1 MKRKISENTTL
12 EDGSKASTGHK
23 STLKDGNKSTLK
35 GGNKSTLKDGNK
47 STLKTPKK
55 IINVDKSVSKQI
67 EIDRKVESYAY
78 RIRQEVKKLSLL
90 TDEISAAYSQYA
102 ESNERIDSSPSI
114 HNGLGNMMKL
124 IEVQTTTKLRI
135 KKMQT
140 AIMQAIAAET
150 PDDELPYAIQDIM
163 REVNINFLDSKL
175 VRAYGE
181 IARIMKEDL
190 ELAKVHGNEIQF
202 KNCQLSSELE
212 SMPSVEFD
220 NNNVDL
226 NRDNVEEIENEA

>member
-1 MKRKISENTTL
+1 MKKKVSEKTIL

-23 STLKDGNKSTLK
+23 STGHKSTLK
-35 GGNKSTLKDGNK
+35 KPASR
-47 STLKTPKK
+47 KTSPTK
-55 IINVDKSVSKQI
+55 ILNVDANLSKQI
-67 EIDRKVESYAY
+67 ELDRKVESYAY
-78 RIRQEVKKLSLL
+78 RIRQEVKKLSAL
-90 TDEISAAYSQYA
+90 TDEISTAYSQYA

-150 PDDELPYAIQDIM
+150 PDEELPYAIQDIM

-202 KNCQLSSELE
+202 SNGQLSSELE
-212 SMPSVEFD
+212 AMPTVEISSSETD
-220 NNNVDL
+220 CPISNNNV
-226 NRDNVEEIENEA
+226 EEFENET

>member
-1 MKRKISENTTL
+1 MKKKVNEKTIL
-12 EDGSKASTGHK
+12 EDGSRASTGHK
-23 STLKDGNKSTLK
+23 STLKKPQS
-35 GGNKSTLKDGNK
+35 
-47 STLKTPKK
+47 K
-55 IINVDKSVSKQI
+55 IINVDSKLSRQI
-67 EIDRKVESYAY
+67 EMDKKVESYAY
-78 RIRQEVKKLSLL
+78 RIRQEVRKLSNL
-90 TDEISAAYSQYA
+90 TDEISSAYSQYA
-102 ESNERIDSSPSI
+102 ESNERIDSAPTL

-150 PDDELPYAIQDIM
+150 PDNELPYALQDIM

-190 ELAKVHGNEIQF
+190 ELAKIQGNEIQF
-202 KNCQLSSELE
+202 KNSQLSSELE
-212 SMPSVEFD
+212 AMSTIDLADQASVSHPHD
-220 NNNVDL
+220 
-226 NRDNVEEIENEA
+226 VEELENEN

>member
-1 MKRKISENTTL
+1 MKRKVL
-12 EDGSKASTGHK
+12 EDGSPASTGHK
-23 STLKDGNKSTLK
+23 PKLKKVS
-35 GGNKSTLKDGNK
+35 
-47 STLKTPKK
+47 PKK
-55 IINVDKSVSKQI
+55 IINVDERLSKQI
-67 EIDRKVESYAY
+67 ETDRKVESYAY
-78 RIRQEVKKLSLL
+78 RIRQEVRKLSAL

-102 ESNERIDSSPSI
+102 ESNEKIDSAPTL

-140 AIMQAIAAET
+140 AIMQAIATET
-150 PDDELPYAIQDIM
+150 PDEELPYALQDIM

-190 ELAKVHGNEIQF
+190 ELAKVQGKEIQF
-202 KNCQLSSELE
+202 SNCQLSSELE
-212 SMPSVEFD
+212 AMPAMDVTE
-220 NNNVDL
+220 NNSDL
-226 NRDNVEEIENEA
+226 DDLEELENES

>member
-1 MKRKISENTTL
+1 MKKKISEKNIL
-12 EDGSKASTGHK
+12 EDGSLASTGHPSK
-23 STLKDGNKSTLK
+23 LKK
-35 GGNKSTLKDGNK
+35 
-47 STLKTPKK
+47 PKK
-55 IINVDKSVSKQI
+55 IINVEESVARQI
-67 EIDRKVESYAY
+67 ETDRKVESYAY
-78 RIRQEVKKLSLL
+78 RIRQEVRKLSAL

-102 ESNERIDSSPSI
+102 ESNERIDSAPTL

-150 PDDELPYAIQDIM
+150 PDTELPYALQDIM
-163 REVNINFLDSKL
+163 REVNVNFLDSKL

-202 KNCQLSSELE
+202 SNGELSSELE
-212 SMPSVEFD
+212 AMPTVDIGD
-220 NNNVDL
+220 NQL
-226 NRDNVEEIENEA
+226 NSHDVEEVEDET

>member
-1 MKRKISENTTL
+1 MKKKVNEKTIL
-12 EDGSKASTGHK
+12 EDGSRASTGHK
-23 STLKDGNKSTLK
+23 STLKKPQILTKS
-35 GGNKSTLKDGNK
+35 
-47 STLKTPKK
+47 K
-55 IINVDKSVSKQI
+55 IINVDSKLSRQI
-67 EIDRKVESYAY
+67 EMDKKVESYAY
-78 RIRQEVKKLSLL
+78 RIRQEVRKLSSL
-90 TDEISAAYSQYA
+90 TDEISSAYSQYA
-102 ESNERIDSSPSI
+102 ESNERIDSAPTL

-150 PDDELPYAIQDIM
+150 PDEELPYALQDIM

-190 ELAKVHGNEIQF
+190 ELAKIQGNEIQF
-202 KNCQLSSELE
+202 KNSQLSSELE
-212 SMPSVEFD
+212 AMSTIDLGDQASVHSHD
-220 NNNVDL
+220 
-226 NRDNVEEIENEA
+226 VEELENEN

>member
-1 MKRKISENTTL
+1 MKKKVNEKTIL
-12 EDGSKASTGHK
+12 EDGSRASTGHK
-23 STLKDGNKSTLK
+23 STLKKS
-35 GGNKSTLKDGNK
+35 
-47 STLKTPKK
+47 K
-55 IINVDKSVSKQI
+55 IINVDSKLSRQI
-67 EIDRKVESYAY
+67 EMDKRVESYAY
-78 RIRQEVKKLSLL
+78 RIRQEVRKLSNL
-90 TDEISAAYSQYA
+90 TDEISSAYSQYA
-102 ESNERIDSSPSI
+102 ESNERIDSAPTL

-150 PDDELPYAIQDIM
+150 PDNELPYALQDIM

-190 ELAKVHGNEIQF
+190 ELAKIQGNEIQF
-202 KNCQLSSELE
+202 KNSQLSSELE
-212 SMPSVEFD
+212 AMSTIDLADQASVSHSHD
-220 NNNVDL
+220 
-226 NRDNVEEIENEA
+226 VEELENEN

>member
-1 MKRKISENTTL
+1 MKKKISEKTIL
-12 EDGSKASTGHK
+12 EDGSKASTGHVSTEHKLKKHIKQDIPKELKK
-23 STLKDGNKSTLK
+23 S
-35 GGNKSTLKDGNK
+35 
-47 STLKTPKK
+47 
-55 IINVDKSVSKQI
+55 IINVDERLSRQI
-67 EIDRKVESYAY
+67 EMDRKVESYAY
-78 RIRQEVKKLSLL
+78 RIRQEVKKLSAL

-140 AIMQAIAAET
+140 AIMQAIASET
-150 PDDELPYAIQDIM
+150 PDEELPYAIQDIM

-190 ELAKVHGNEIQF
+190 ELAKIQGNEIQF
-202 KNCQLSSELE
+202 KDCQLSSELE
-212 SMPSVEFD
+212 AMPSVITD
-220 NNNVDL
+220 IPTNKD
-226 NRDNVEEIENEA
+226 VEELENEV

>member
-1 MKRKISENTTL
+1 MQKKISETTVL
-12 EDGSKASTGHK
+12 EDGSRASTGHK
-23 STLKDGNKSTLK
+23 PVSK
-35 GGNKSTLKDGNK
+35 GLRKRKAAESAR
-47 STLKTPKK
+47 
-55 IINVDKSVSKQI
+55 IINVDDKLAKQI
-67 EIDRKVESYAY
+67 EMDRKVESFAY
-78 RIRQEVKKLSLL
+78 RIRQEVRKLSTL
-90 TDEISAAYSQYA
+90 TDEISAAYAAYA
-102 ESNERIDSSPSI
+102 ESNERIDSSPTI

-150 PDDELPYAIQDIM
+150 PDNELPYALQDIM

-190 ELAKVHGNEIQF
+190 ELAKLHGNEIQF
-202 KNCQLSSELE
+202 SNSQLSSELE
-212 SMPSVEFD
+212 AMPTVDIEPSSGAGSSTLREFED
-220 NNNVDL
+220 
-226 NRDNVEEIENEA
+226 EE

>member
-1 MKRKISENTTL
+1 MKKKFL
-12 EDGSKASTGHK
+12 EDGSLASTGHPSK
-23 STLKDGNKSTLK
+23 LKK
-35 GGNKSTLKDGNK
+35 
-47 STLKTPKK
+47 PKK
-55 IINVDKSVSKQI
+55 IINVEESVARQI
-67 EIDRKVESYAY
+67 ETDRKVESYAY
-78 RIRQEVKKLSLL
+78 RIRQEVRKLSAL

-102 ESNERIDSSPSI
+102 ESNERIDSAPTL

-150 PDDELPYAIQDIM
+150 PDTELPYALQDIM
-163 REVNINFLDSKL
+163 REVNVNFLDSKL

-202 KNCQLSSELE
+202 SNGELSSELE
-212 SMPSVEFD
+212 AMPTVDIGD
-220 NNNVDL
+220 NQMNSHD
-226 NRDNVEEIENEA
+226 VEEVEDET

>member
-1 MKRKISENTTL
+1 MKKKISEKTIL
-12 EDGSKASTGHK
+12 EDGSIASTGHK
-23 STLKDGNKSTLK
+23 STLKKPTNRTDRSNRGNRSTH
-35 GGNKSTLKDGNK
+35 S
-47 STLKTPKK
+47 
-55 IINVDKSVSKQI
+55 IINVDAKLSKQI
-67 EIDRKVESYAY
+67 ETDKKVESYAY
-78 RIRQEVKKLSLL
+78 RIRQEVRKLSAL

-102 ESNERIDSSPSI
+102 ESNERIDSAPTL

-140 AIMQAIAAET
+140 AIMQAIASET
-150 PDDELPYAIQDIM
+150 PDNELPYALQDIM

-190 ELAKVHGNEIQF
+190 ELAKVQGNEIQF
-202 KNCQLSSELE
+202 KNGQLSSELE
-212 SMPSVEFD
+212 AMPTIDIGTTSTESNCPSPHSND
-220 NNNVDL
+220 
-226 NRDNVEEIENEA
+226 VEELENEN

>member
-1 MKRKISENTTL
+1 MKKKISEKSIL

-23 STLKDGNKSTLK
+23 PSTGHKLKKKICKESKLK
-35 GGNKSTLKDGNK
+35 QPL
-47 STLKTPKK
+47 K
-55 IINVDKSVSKQI
+55 IINVDKNLSRQI
-67 EIDRKVESYAY
+67 ELDRKVESYAY
-78 RIRQEVKKLSLL
+78 KIRQEVRKLSAL
-90 TDEISAAYSQYA
+90 TEEISSAYSQYA

-140 AIMQAIAAET
+140 AIMQAIATET
-150 PDDELPYAIQDIM
+150 PDSELPYAIQDIM

-190 ELAKVHGNEIQF
+190 ELAKVNGNEIQF
-202 KNCQLSSELE
+202 KNGQLSSELE
-212 SMPSVEFD
+212 MMPDVETTEIKTD
-220 NNNVDL
+220 IK
-226 NRDNVEEIENEA
+226 EEEFENEN

>member
-1 MKRKISENTTL
+1 MKKKISEKNIL
-12 EDGSKASTGHK
+12 EDGSLASTGHPSK
-23 STLKDGNKSTLK
+23 LKK
-35 GGNKSTLKDGNK
+35 
-47 STLKTPKK
+47 PKK
-55 IINVDKSVSKQI
+55 IINVEESVARQI
-67 EIDRKVESYAY
+67 ETDRKVESYAY
-78 RIRQEVKKLSLL
+78 RIRQEVRKLSAL

-102 ESNERIDSSPSI
+102 ESNERIDSAPTL

-150 PDDELPYAIQDIM
+150 PDAELPYALQDIM
-163 REVNINFLDSKL
+163 REVNVNFLDSKL

-190 ELAKVHGNEIQF
+190 DLAKVHGNEIQF
-202 KNCQLSSELE
+202 SNGELSSELE
-212 SMPSVEFD
+212 AMPTVDIGD
-220 NNNVDL
+220 NQMNSHD
-226 NRDNVEEIENEA
+226 VEEVEDET